1 MIGFNGILIEL
12 FIFILGAGLY
22 SSLSVSKIEDI
33 ELTLKTIYASIFS
46 HKAFEEREFYK
57 IDHSK
62 VAMAVLV
69 QPFLS
74 DTVIS
79 KGVAMTYSQI
89 RSY

>member
-1 MIGFNGILIEL
+1 LFN
-12 FIFILGAGLY
+12 F
-22 SSLSVSKIEDI
+22 EDI
-33 ELTLKTIYASIFS
+33 EITLKTIYASIFS

-57 IDHSK
+57 IDHYK

-79 KGVAMTYSQI
+79 KGVAMTYSPI
-89 RSY
+89 RTFDFLDLFFQRFWFFYD